1 MLEVFTETFHTESKS
16 IEYIQ
21 TRLRSAKDIFK
32 HGGHVTMLFKDQQFR
47 MHFDNKRLLISDS
60 VISNS
65 ISISNSNSNSNSNP
79 IDEILLDSKPLT
91 SVSQG
96 ENLRFISKLPK
107 VKQYQK
113 YSNTGIVANKYS
125 QNEDLVIKNFVKALL
140 STPPMFKLHRVGLEN
155 YKDIVAFIK
164 GFKPN
169 LKIDVNSIAVLKN
182 RSLKRKSVPR
192 TIHCEA
198 FLQYLL
204 LKFKDFE
211 VDSFFRGY

>member
-65 ISISNSNSNSNSNP
+65 NSNSNSNP
-79 IDEILLDSKPLT
+79 IEEILLDSKPLI

-113 YSNTGIVANKYS
+113 YSNTGIVANKYN

-140 STPPMFKLHRVGLEN
+140 TTPPMFKLHRVGLEN

-169 LKIDVNSIAVLKN
+169 LKIDVNAIAVLKN

-198 FLQYLL
+198 FIQYLL
-204 LKFKDFE
+204 VKFKDFE